1 MSQDITVE
9 EWLED
14 KEKYVT
20 MDVRSP
26 LEFYESAIP
35 HSINIPIFSN
45 EERAEIGTL
54 YKQVGANAAKWKA
67 MEIVSPK
74 IPHLMAKI
82 KEVEESGKKP
92 LIYCW
97 RGGMRSGSVA
107 QFATFSGLHV
117 YRLKGGYRAYRKK
130 SLEVIPD
137 LLPNKAVI
145 LHGMTGTGKTLILQN
160 LKKLGYPVL
169 DLEQMANHKGSLFG
183 AIDGRKPHNQK
194 TFDGLLFEE
203 LLSLQNSPFIIMEGE
218 SKRIGH
224 SVQPDCLLDLRDKAL
239 HIYVTASK
247 EARLERIYAEYVQP
261 NEHSLIFKENV
272 HSALQYV
279 VKKIKSPEWKQ
290 TIFEALEEN
299 NYIKLVELL
308 MSDYY
313 DPQYLYKEDMY
324 IHQSE
329 QVVSDNIEEATNQVI
344 DILNRHQLFSTTI
357 FNSIKS

>member
-9 EWLED
+9 EWLDE
-14 KEKYVT
+14 KEKFVT

-54 YKQVGANAAKWKA
+54 YKQVGANAAKWRA
-67 MEIVSPK
+67 MEVVSPK
-74 IPHLMAKI
+74 IPQLMERIKKI
-82 KEVEESGKKP
+82 EASGKRP

-130 SLEVIPD
+130 TLEMIPD

-145 LHGMTGTGKTLILQN
+145 LHGMTGTGKTVILQN
-160 LKKLGYPVL
+160 LKNLGFPVL
-169 DLEQMANHKGSLFG
+169 DLEGIANHKGSLFG

-194 TFDGLLFEE
+194 TFDALLFEE
-203 LLSLQNSPFIIMEGE
+203 LLMLQNSPYVILEGE

-224 SVQPDCLLDLRDKAL
+224 SVQPDSLLGLRDRAL
-239 HIYVTASK
+239 HIYVTASE
-247 EARLERIYAEYVQP
+247 EARIRRIYAEYVQP
-261 NEHSLIFKENV
+261 NENSHEFKENV
-272 HSALQYV
+272 QSALQFV
-279 VKKIKSPEWKQ
+279 GKRMKSAEWKQ
-290 TIFEALEEN
+290 TIFDALEEN
-299 NYIKLVELL
+299 NYLKLVELL
-308 MSDYY
+308 IRDYY
-313 DPQYLYKEDMY
+313 DPQYLYKEDIY
-324 IHQSE
+324 ISQSE
-329 QVVSDNIEEATNQVI
+329 KVISDNMEEATEQVI
-344 DILNRHQLFSTTI
+344 DILHRYHLGGNPV
-357 FNSIKS
+357 NSINS

>member
-9 EWLED
+9 EWLDE

-26 LEFYESAIP
+26 LEFYESSIP
-35 HSINIPIFSN
+35 QSINIPIFSN

-117 YRLKGGYRAYRKK
+117 YRLKGGYRAFRKK
-130 SLEVIPD
+130 SLELIPE

-160 LKKLGYPVL
+160 LKKLAYPVL
-169 DLEQMANHKGSLFG
+169 DLEHMANHKGSLFG

-203 LLSLQNSPFIIMEGE
+203 LLSLQNAPFIIMEGE

-224 SVQPDCLLDLRDKAL
+224 SVQPDSLLALRENAL
-239 HIYVTASK
+239 HIYVSASK
-247 EARLERIYAEYVQP
+247 EARMERIYAEYVQP
-261 NEHSLIFKENV
+261 NEKSLEFKANV
-272 HSALQYV
+272 HSALLYV
-279 VKKIKSPEWKQ
+279 VKKMKSPEWKQ

-299 NYIKLVELL
+299 NYEKLVEFL
-308 MSDYY
+308 MRDYY

-324 IHQSE
+324 IRQSE
-329 QVVSDNIEEATNQVI
+329 KVDSDNIEVATNQVM
-344 DILNRHQLFSTTI
+344 DILNRHHLFGAA
-357 FNSIKS
+357 NVDSIKS

>member
-9 EWLED
+9 EWLDE
-14 KEKYVT
+14 KNKYVT

-26 LEFYESAIP
+26 FEFYESAIP
-35 HSINIPIFSN
+35 HSINIPIFTN

-54 YKQVGANAAKWKA
+54 YKQVGANAAKWRA
-67 MEIVSPK
+67 MEVVAPK
-74 IPHLMAKI
+74 IPHLMEKI

-130 SLEVIPD
+130 SLEIMSE

-169 DLEQMANHKGSLFG
+169 DLEKMANHKGSLFG

-203 LLSLQNSPFIIMEGE
+203 LFSLQNSPFIIMEGE

-224 SVQPDCLLDLRDKAL
+224 SVQPDSLLALRDNAL
-239 HIYVTASK
+239 HIYVTAST
-247 EARLERIYAEYVQP
+247 EARIERIYAEYVQP
-261 NEHSLIFKENV
+261 NENSQAFKENV
-272 HSALQYV
+272 HSALLYV
-279 VKKIKSPEWKQ
+279 VKRMKSTEWKQ
-290 TIFEALEEN
+290 AIFEALEEN
-299 NYIKLVELL
+299 NYGKLVELL
-308 MSDYY
+308 MRDYY

-324 IHQSE
+324 IRQSE

-344 DILNRHQLFSTTI
+344 EILNRHHLFRKTNLT
-357 FNSIKS
+357 SIKN